1 MIEVDLHSGRR
12 PPITVSVPKERDPR
26 QWSTLQIW
34 NAIIRPRFHVQMAY
48 TAAALLVVS
57 LVGCRLTAIK
67 VPYAGPIALAVLA
80 TMAAVQVLPTY
91 WHSKGKTNL
100 RDASLTIPWALL
112 FWAILPFPTDLAA
125 RLSAHVSLQDAHF
138 VRLDEAL
145 GVSVPAI
152 MRWCAQHWIGGVVN
166 RTYAILAPLIAFAF
180 LLPSLTGRVKPARQ
194 FLTGNLVAFIVGLP
208 VFALLPAVG
217 PWSGYHLAPTPSQ
230 IQCQSD
236 LFQLRSIGTYVHHAN
251 GVICFP
257 SFHVMWAILC
267 AQALWGFR
275 FLRIPVSLLSG
286 LIVISTMTSGWHYF
300 SDVLGGILLA
310 AAAMLVSKWLYQADE
325 RMAHVQV

>member
-1 MIEVDLHSGRR
+1 MSR
-12 PPITVSVPKERDPR
+12 PG
-26 QWSTLQIW
+26 
-34 NAIIRPRFHVQMAY
+34 FHVQMAY
-48 TAAALLVVS
+48 AAVALLIVS
-57 LVGCRLTAIK
+57 LVGCRFTTIK
-67 VPYAGPIALAVLA
+67 VPYAGPIALAVLV

-91 WHSKGKTNL
+91 WHSKGKTDL
-100 RDASLTIPWALL
+100 RDASFTIPWAFF
-112 FWAILPFPTDLAA
+112 FWAILPFPADIAA

-138 VRLDEAL
+138 ARLDETL

-152 MRWCAQHWIGGVVN
+152 MRWSGHHWIGGVVN
-166 RTYAILAPLIAFAF
+166 STYTILAPLIAFAF

-217 PWSGYHLAPTPSQ
+217 PWSGYHLAPTPLQ

-236 LFQLRSIGTYVHHAN
+236 LFELRNVGIYVHHAN

-267 AQALWGFR
+267 ARALWEFR
-275 FLRIPVSLLSG
+275 LLRIPVSLLSG

-310 AAAMLVSKWLYQADE
+310 AVAMLVSEWLYQAEENPPALND
-325 RMAHVQV
+325 RLGDSDRKLSHVRN